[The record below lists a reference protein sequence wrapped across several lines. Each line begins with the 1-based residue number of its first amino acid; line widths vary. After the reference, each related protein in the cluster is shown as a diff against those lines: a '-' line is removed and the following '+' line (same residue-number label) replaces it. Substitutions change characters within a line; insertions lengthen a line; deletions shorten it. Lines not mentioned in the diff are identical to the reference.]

1 MPKPPTNNTQDKNRR
16 RTNTRGEQVRT
27 NERIRAPKV
36 RVITATGEQLGIML
50 TRDALEKAKAVG
62 LDLVEVAPNA
72 DPPVCRVIDYG
83 KYKYQQAKLQKS
95 SKSRTVKMK
104 EVKLRIGT
112 DINDY
117 NVKMSHSESFLDHG
131 HKVRFQLRFRGRENA
146 HQELGVELLQKVAED
161 LKTMGQVD
169 QQARLAGNTASMVLS
184 PLPAQQR
191 VKKFTKY
198 DDDFDAESEEFDAV
212 EE

>member
-1 MPKPPTNNTQDKNRR
+1 MPKPPTNSIQNRR
-16 RTNTRGEQVRT
+16 RFRSRDEQIRV

-36 RVITATGEQLGIML
+36 RVITASGEQLGIMH
-50 TRDALEKAKAVG
+50 TREALEKAKAVG

-83 KYKYQQAKLQKS
+83 KYKYQQSKLQKG
-95 SKSRTVKMK
+95 SKSRAVRMK

-112 DINDY
+112 DVNDY

-131 HKVRFQLRFRGRENA
+131 HKVRFHLRFRGRENA
-146 HQELGVELLQKVAED
+146 HQELGIELLQKVAGD
-161 LKTMGQVD
+161 LRTMGQID
-169 QQARLAGNTASMVLS
+169 QQPRLAGNTASMVLS

-191 VKKFTKY
+191 VKKFTRY
-198 DDDFDAESEEFDAV
+198 DDDFDAESEEFDV